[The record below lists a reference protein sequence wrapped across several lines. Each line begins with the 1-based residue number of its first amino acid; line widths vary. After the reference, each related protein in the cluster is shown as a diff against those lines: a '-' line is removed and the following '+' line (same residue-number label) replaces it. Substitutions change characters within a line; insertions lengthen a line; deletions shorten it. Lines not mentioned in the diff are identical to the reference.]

1 MEGNIDVYHIY
12 SICQGQYVM
21 GPGGPVD
28 MNILAIDSAM
38 VDENI
43 PEHLRYETKQRVR
56 ALTQHML
63 NLAYEES
70 KQHGG

>member
-1 MEGNIDVYHIY
+1 MDGNDDVFRIY
-12 SICQGQYVM
+12 SLCQGQYIM
-21 GPGGPVD
+21 GPNGAID
-28 MNILAIDSAM
+28 ANILAIDSTM
-38 VDENI
+38 TDERI

-70 KQHGG
+70 KKDGG

>member
-1 MEGNIDVYHIY
+1 MDGNADVYRVY
-12 SICQGQYVM
+12 ALCQGQYIM
-21 GPGGPVD
+21 GPNGAID
-28 MNILAIDSAM
+28 ANILAIDSTM
-38 VDENI
+38 TDEHI

-70 KQHGG
+70 KKDGG

>member
-1 MEGNIDVYHIY
+1 MGPNGAIDV
-12 SICQGQYVM
+12 
-21 GPGGPVD
+21 
-28 MNILAIDSAM
+28 NILAIDSTM
-38 VDENI
+38 TDEHI

-70 KQHGG
+70 KKDGG

>member
-1 MEGNIDVYHIY
+1 
-12 SICQGQYVM
+12 M

-38 VDENI
+38 VDEHI
-43 PEHLRYETKQRVR
+43 PEHLQYETKQRVR